1 MEPGKNADGYW
12 GGQDV
17 VKHLQNVIPL
27 LQQIHPNC
35 QLVFVFDNSSTH
47 GCWPAD
53 ALDAN
58 VLNLNPPPLEPRKR
72 KAATSGLEPGEGAV
86 AQPHCSQ
93 QRFEFRCAVL
103 SYSGSF
109 LTVRFLNAA
118 GERIVQAMQFP
129 VGHALVGK
137 SKGATVNV

>member
-86 AQPHCSQ
+86 AQPQQPAKVRVPMRDGWYCHIQEVFSQLGFSMRLVKGLCRQCSSLLGM
-93 QRFEFRCAVL
+93 L
-103 SYSGSF
+103 S
-109 LTVRFLNAA
+109 L
-118 GERIVQAMQFP
+118 
-129 VGHALVGK
+129 GK
-137 SKGATVNV
+137 AKVPQ